1 MSKLKVMLI
10 GFGPIGQTAVKYIL
24 QRNNLQLV
32 AVVDLHPDKVGKNLN
47 NICWLDTDPGIIIS
61 LDISEALKNS
71 QPDVALVT
79 TVSSFKTCALQI
91 EEIAARGINVVST
104 CEEMA
109 YPWLTHPELSRQL
122 DETAKQH
129 NVALLGTG
137 VNPGFLMD
145 FLPAALTGICRDVQ
159 TIKVSRL
166 QDASIRRIPFQQK
179 IGAGLILD
187 EFEAKK
193 QTGTLR
199 HVGLTESLHLIAYAL
214 GWRLDK
220 TEDIL
225 SPVIAQKNIT
235 TGYKTIE
242 PGMASGV
249 QQIGKGYR
257 DGKEVITLLFRAAV
271 GEPYPADTIEIK
283 GTPDVTSTIPGGING
298 DVATCSIA
306 VNALSSITRA
316 APGLRVMTDIPTV
329 SCFDKG

>member
-1 MSKLKVMLI
+1 MQV

-32 AVVDLHPDKVGKNLN
+32 AVVDSHPDKVGKNLN
-47 NICWLDTDPGIIIS
+47 QISSLDTDPGITVS
-61 LDISEALKNS
+61 PDISEALTIS

-79 TVSSFKTCALQI
+79 TVSSFKTCALQLK
-91 EEIAARGINVVST
+91 EIAVHGIAVVST

-109 YPWLTHPELSRQL
+109 YPWVRHPELSRQL
-122 DETAKQH
+122 DETAKKH

-145 FLPAALTGICRDVQ
+145 FLPAVLTGICRDVQ
-159 TIKVSRL
+159 SIKVSRL
-166 QDASIRRIPFQQK
+166 QDASIRRTPFQQK
-179 IGAGLILD
+179 IGAGLTLD

-199 HVGLTESLHLIAYAL
+199 HVGLTESLHLIANAL
-214 GWRLDK
+214 GWCLDK

-225 SPVIAQKNIT
+225 SAVIAQKNIT

-271 GEPYPADTIEIK
+271 GEPDPADTIEIK
-283 GTPDVTSTIPGGING
+283 GTPDITSTIPGGING
-298 DVATCSIA
+298 DIATCSIA

-316 APGLRVMTDIPTV
+316 APGLRVMTDMPIV